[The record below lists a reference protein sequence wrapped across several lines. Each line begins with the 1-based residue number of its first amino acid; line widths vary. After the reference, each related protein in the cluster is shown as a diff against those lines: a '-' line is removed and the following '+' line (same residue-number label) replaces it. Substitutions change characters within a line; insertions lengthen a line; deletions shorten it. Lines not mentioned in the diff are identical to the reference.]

1 MLTKRVLS
9 IVLND
14 LKNDNR
20 VLNQAF
26 SLASR
31 DYEVTLLGIQR
42 VTEIGQ
48 IEAHNRLTI
57 QRIALKGKLINQIRY
72 LRGIY
77 FLFYSWIKVL
87 NVARSE
93 FDVVHCH
100 DLNTLQFGCFIK
112 LIKGGHVKLIY
123 DAHEYETQRN
133 GLTGLKSIYVKIKER
148 FLIKFCDRVIT
159 VSDTIAEEY
168 KRLYEIHKPAVIFNC
183 PVLKSKELIK
193 KDLFREKFNVSKD
206 QRILLYQ
213 GYLSPGRGIE
223 VLLDSFDQLN
233 REDLVL
239 IFLGEGILKNLIS
252 KHSKFNVQIF
262 CHPFVSGDKLL
273 EYTSS
278 ANFGISF
285 IEDISLSDRYCL
297 PNKLFEYIAAGLPV
311 LGSGLPDLKKFIS
324 DNDIGVTTK
333 TNDIYGLVQAIDQLL
348 EMNLDELQEN
358 IKKTRLKYNWQTQEN
373 VLIDTY
379 KQLV

>member
-26 SLASR
+26 SLASK

-42 VTEIGQ
+42 VTSLDP
-48 IEAHNRLTI
+48 IEAHKRLTI
-57 QRIALKGKLINQIRY
+57 KRIALKDKLINQIRF

-87 NVARSE
+87 NVAKYQ

-100 DLNTLQFGCFIK
+100 DLNTLQFGFIIK
-112 LIKGGHVKLIY
+112 LMKRGHTKLIY

-133 GLTGLKSIYVKIKER
+133 GLKGLKRIYVNLKEP
-148 FLIKFCDRVIT
+148 FLVKFCDRVIT

-168 KRLYEIHKPAVIFNC
+168 KRLYLIQKPAVIFNC
-183 PVLKSKELIK
+183 PVLKSKELFK
-193 KDLFREKFNVSKD
+193 KDLFREKFNISKG
-206 QRILLYQ
+206 QRIFLYQ

-223 VLLDSFDQLN
+223 VLLNSFDQIN

-239 IFLGEGILKNLIS
+239 VFMGEGILKNLIFN
-252 KHSKFNVQIF
+252 HPKFNVQIF
-262 CHPFVSGDKLL
+262 CHPFVSGNTLL
-273 EYTSS
+273 DYTSS
-278 ANFGISF
+278 ANYGIAF
-285 IEDISLSDRYCL
+285 IEDISLSDRFCL

-311 LGSGLPDLKKFIS
+311 MGSGLPDLSKFIFE
-324 DNDIGVTTK
+324 NRIGVNAK
-333 TNDIYGLVQAIDQLL
+333 TNDIQGFIQAIDQLL
-348 EMNLDELQEN
+348 EMNFDELQEN
-358 IKKTRLKYNWQTQEN
+358 ILETRLKYNWQTQER
-373 VLIDTY
+373 VLFDIY
-379 KQLV
+379 EQLV